1 MAARP
6 QLAVATSFAFGS
18 VHDSS
23 THARGRQLDHCGFVK
38 WCHSA
43 SLFAKLPFFAN
54 IGGAEVVVLT
64 DAISAAREECAAS
77 AARYM
82 LYDAALKREVAAWAP
97 ERRRTKR
104 MPDSDFST
112 RALLKWQ
119 LVGLLEY
126 TYVFYT
132 DIDTDLFFDTA
143 GAPPPR
149 GSRHWGILERAWT
162 TRFDAFKAGG
172 DELIASQDA
181 HSPIN
186 TGVMLLKPSAS
197 TYELGRQA
205 LRSGR
210 FNLRRGWNFTGP
222 PQRVLPLHSLQ
233 APFGCVG
240 SPLFRGRTLTCAE
253 WAQDELNH
261 TVMVRE
267 NEWDFVGGDAD
278 QGLFTYIYLVVLR
291 GRSFRLTWKLDS
303 RLQCCGEYQLR
314 HFWGRSKPWVAGAT
328 GPHFCAKYFDFVDH
342 ASFAHPP
349 TKCLAAVRRSRESP
363 ETLPAKS
370 NGRPRSRSVS
380 AATRQPCK
388 FSANARVL

>member
-43 SLFAKLPFFAN
+43 SLFAKLPFFAG

-64 DAISAAREECAAS
+64 DAISAAREECAA
-77 AARYM
+77 ADARYT

-126 TYVFYT
+126 SYVFYT

-186 TGVMLLKPSAS
+186 TGVMLLKP
-197 TYELGRQA
+197 TMRLYDEGMRVLGR
-205 LRSGR
+205 RR
-210 FNLRRGWNFTGP
+210 FDR
-222 PQRVLPLHSLQ
+222 
-233 APFGCVG
+233 
-240 SPLFRGRTLTCAE
+240 
-253 WAQDELNH
+253 
-261 TVMVRE
+261 
-267 NEWDFVGGDAD
+267 
-278 QGLFTYIYLVVLR
+278 
-291 GRSFRLTWKLDS
+291 
-303 RLQCCGEYQLR
+303 QL
-314 HFWGRSKPWVAGAT
+314 G
-328 GPHFCAKYFDFVDH
+328 FD
-342 ASFAHPP
+342 
-349 TKCLAAVRRSRESP
+349 RI
-363 ETLPAKS
+363 
-370 NGRPRSRSVS
+370 GRPR
-380 AATRQPCK
+380 AALAHLPNTATRPIPP
-388 FSANARVL
+388 S

>member
-1 MAARP
+1 
-6 QLAVATSFAFGS
+6 
-18 VHDSS
+18 
-23 THARGRQLDHCGFVK
+23 
-38 WCHSA
+38 
-43 SLFAKLPFFAN
+43 
-54 IGGAEVVVLT
+54 
-64 DAISAAREECAAS
+64 
-77 AARYM
+77 
-82 LYDAALKREVAAWAP
+82 
-97 ERRRTKR
+97 
-104 MPDSDFST
+104 
-112 RALLKWQ
+112 
-119 LVGLLEY
+119 
-126 TYVFYT
+126 
-132 DIDTDLFFDTA
+132 
-143 GAPPPR
+143 
-149 GSRHWGILERAWT
+149 
-162 TRFDAFKAGG
+162 
-172 DELIASQDA
+172 
-181 HSPIN
+181 
-186 TGVMLLKPSAS
+186 MLLKPSAS

-210 FNLRRGWNFTGP
+210 FNLRRGWTFTGP
-222 PQRVLPLHSLQ
+222 PQRVLPLQSLQ

-253 WAQDELNH
+253 WAQDELNP